1 MLEWLQK
8 FERAIYLI
16 LIALLI
22 IVVIFSV
29 IELAYIMFAGIW
41 LESKFQLENFELL
54 DLLGYFLLVLIVV
67 ELLDTI
73 KVYIEKNEIH
83 VEVIVL
89 LAIIAVAR
97 KVIILDPA
105 KLDFI
110 LLVGLG
116 VLFISLAGGYYLIK
130 RAGNPFKDWG
140 VS

>member
-1 MLEWLQK
+1 MLDLLQK
-8 FERAIYLI
+8 FEKIIY
-16 LIALLI
+16 IALVILLA

-29 IELAYIMFAGIW
+29 
-41 LESKFQLENFELL
+41 FELGYL
-54 DLLGYFLLVLIVV
+54 VFTSLFTNGIRLETHDLLNLLGFFLLVLIGV

-73 KVYIEKNEIH
+73 RVYIEKNEIH

-97 KVIILDPA
+97 KVIILDPTA
-105 KLDFI
+105 LDYS

-116 VLFISLAGGYYLIK
+116 VLFFALAAGYYLIK

-140 VS
+140 IS

>member
-1 MLEWLQK
+1 MLEWVQK
-8 FERAIYLI
+8 FERYIYLV
-16 LIALLI
+16 LIALLM
-22 IVVIFSV
+22 IVVVFSV
-29 IELAYIMFAGIW
+29 IELAYTMFIGLWTVSW
-41 LESKFQLENFELL
+41 LQLENHELL

-73 KVYIEKNEIH
+73 KVYIQKNEIH

-97 KVIILDPA
+97 KVIILDPT
-105 KLDFI
+105 KIDFI
-110 LLVGLG
+110 LLIGLG
-116 VLFISLAGGYYLIK
+116 VLFISLAAGYYLIK

>member
-8 FERAIYLI
+8 FEKIIYF
-16 LIALLI
+16 ALI
-22 IVVIFSV
+22 ILLAIVVAFSV
-29 IELAYIMFAGIW
+29 IELGYLVFSSLVENRIR
-41 LESKFQLENFELL
+41 LETH
-54 DLLGYFLLVLIVV
+54 DLLNLFGFFLLVLIGV

-73 KVYIEKNEIH
+73 RVYIEKNEIH

-89 LAIIAVAR
+89 LAVIAVAR
-97 KVIILDPA
+97 KVIVLDPITT
-105 KLDFI
+105 DYS

-116 VLFISLAGGYYLIK
+116 VLFFALAAGYYLIK

>member
-1 MLEWLQK
+1 MLEWVQK
-8 FERAIYLI
+8 FERYIYLV
-16 LIALLI
+16 LIALLM
-22 IVVIFSV
+22 IVVVFSV
-29 IELAYIMFAGIW
+29 IELAYTMFIGLWTVSW
-41 LESKFQLENFELL
+41 LQLENHELL

-73 KVYIEKNEIH
+73 KVYIQKNEIH

-97 KVIILDPA
+97 KVIILDPT

-110 LLVGLG
+110 LLIGLG
-116 VLFISLAGGYYLIK
+116 VLFISLAAGYYLIK